1 MISFKPLFF
10 FLLISLLSS
19 KVHEDAEDKKT
30 SRWKLINVNTYSK
43 IKNIYDLDKQSRII
57 AFQGEGTKNI
67 YELRTKQVKEDEYWL
82 SWQMKFSEDFVIIVM
97 LETNV
102 GKRYLVYTPGDFQGY
117 MHYGLGEAT
126 TNGTW
131 QTINRNLQEDIAYF
145 DNRIDVLAL
154 KSFVLKGNGSIDN
167 IVSKKNI
174 VSQRENFRKAKKNL
188 KKMSNSIPSISIKG
202 VDLIHLNLGDVY
214 VEEGVSAYDKE
225 DGELNVVSME
235 NIDSNQEGR
244 YMVLYMATD
253 NDGNMALD
261 KRYVQIGKVEEAEIA
276 VKTTLNERDVEA
288 IEEYSLGDKID
299 FSEAEKQIQI
309 WEKELELREKELAVK
324 EKNSNKN

>member
-1 MISFKPLFF
+1 MIFFKPLVI
-10 FLLISLLSS
+10 FLFISLLYS
-19 KVHEDAEDKKT
+19 KTYEDAEDKKT

-117 MHYGLGEAT
+117 MHYGLGVAVK
-126 TNGTW
+126 NGKW
-131 QTINRNLQEDIAYF
+131 QTINRNSQEDVAYF
-145 DNRIDVLAL
+145 DNRINVLAF
-154 KSFVLKGNGSIDN
+154 KSFVVKGNGSIDN
-167 IVSKKNI
+167 IVTKKTTLSQKNI
-174 VSQRENFRKAKKNL
+174 L
-188 KKMSNSIPSISIKG
+188 KKKTNSIPTISIRG
-202 VDLIHLNLGDVY
+202 VDLVELNLGEVY
-214 VEEGVSAYDKE
+214 VEEGVFAYDKE
-225 DGELNVVSME
+225 DGTLNVVSME
-235 NIDSNQEGR
+235 NIDSNEEGR

-253 NDGNMALD
+253 NDGNIALD
-261 KRYVQIGKVEEAEIA
+261 KRYVHVGKVEEALE
-276 VKTTLNERDVEA
+276 VNLNESELEDVE
-288 IEEYSLGDKID
+288 EYNLGDKID